1 MSITKRFSGKEK
13 YGKSIDI
20 YTLKNTKGSTME
32 ITNLGGTI
40 LSLIV
45 PDKEGKFEDVVLGFE
60 NLEDYYVQGPYL
72 GAIIGRFANRIG
84 KARFQLNGV
93 EYKLTENDGTNQL
106 HGGLKGFD
114 KVVWEAEIVQKDNK
128 EALELTYFSKDGE
141 EGYPGNLT
149 AKVTYT
155 FTDDNELVIDY
166 FAEADKDTVVNLTNH
181 AYFNLLGHASGNIL
195 SHKVMINADSI
206 TAADAESIPTGEIRK
221 VEGNPMDFRT
231 FKEVGR
237 DINSDYDQLVLGKG
251 YDHNWVLNVSG
262 EKLEKAAEVV
272 EDKSGRRLEVYTTKP
287 GVQFYTGN
295 YLNGT
300 AIGKGGVPYE
310 YRAGLCLETQYLPN
324 SMNIESFKSP
334 LLKAGEQYKHT
345 TVYKFSVL

>member
-1 MSITKRFSGKEK
+1 MSISKRFSGKEK
-13 YGKSIDI
+13 DGKSIDI
-20 YTLKNTKGSTME
+20 YTFRNSMGSTVE
-32 ITNLGGTI
+32 ITNFGGTI
-40 LSLIV
+40 LSLTV
-45 PDKEGKFEDVVLGFE
+45 PDKEGKLEDVVLGFE
-60 NLEDYYVQGPYL
+60 NLEDYYAQGPYF

-84 KARFQLNGV
+84 KARFKLSGV

-106 HGGLKGFD
+106 HGGQKGFD
-114 KVVWEAEIVQKDNK
+114 KVVWEAEIVEKNNK
-128 EALELTYFSKDGE
+128 EVLVLTYFSKDGE

-166 FAEADKDTVVNLTNH
+166 FAEADNDTVVNLTNH
-181 AYFNLLGHASGNIL
+181 AYFNLSGHDSGNIL
-195 SHKVMINADSI
+195 SHRVMINAESI
-206 TAADAESIPTGEIRK
+206 TATDAESIPTGEIRK
-221 VEGNPMDFRT
+221 VEGTPMDFRT

-310 YRAGLCLETQYLPN
+310 YRAGLCLETQYHPN

-334 LLKAGEQYKHT
+334 VLKAGEQYKHT
-345 TVYKFSVL
+345 TVYKFSLL